1 MNSDL
6 IIKDRGEL
14 AVTGNDLM
22 SWINRAGGPWIK
34 DQLQLI
40 EVAVL
45 SGSVDNEKDKIRE
58 WLEEC
63 NQN

>member
-1 MNSDL
+1 MIL
-6 IIKDRGEL
+6 IIKDRREL

-22 SWINRAGGPWIK
+22 SWINSAGGPWIK

-45 SGSVDNEKDKIRE
+45 SGNVDNEKDKIRE